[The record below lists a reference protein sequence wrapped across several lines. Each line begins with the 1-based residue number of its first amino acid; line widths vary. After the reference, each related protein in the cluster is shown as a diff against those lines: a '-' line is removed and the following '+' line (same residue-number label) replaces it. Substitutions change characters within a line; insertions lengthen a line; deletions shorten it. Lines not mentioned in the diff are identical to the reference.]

1 MCVCSLFVHFLKLKT
16 ILGDN
21 GSLWVVPSA
30 PEDSWLTFRKKGE
43 KGSRLDGPGF
53 TDFSRMGP
61 YLSGSGFFHALT
73 STSPFITLPH
83 HWGPPASS
91 SLNDKGSRCPAERD
105 GLPISSPTV
114 VSV

>member
-16 ILGDN
+16 VLGDN

-30 PEDSWLTFRKKGE
+30 PEDSWLTFRKKGG

-61 YLSGSGFFHALT
+61 YLSGSGFFHA
-73 STSPFITLPH
+73 FININLSFYN
-83 HWGPPASS
+83 PASS
-91 SLNDKGSRCPAERD
+91 LGSPSLF
-105 GLPISSPTV
+105 LPE
-114 VSV
+114 